1 MKKIDHPFSNQ
12 DKYSDLDHESISFLK
27 IKKQILAMMIF
38 SLSEKGKILAIKIK
52 EKIVVSQNAFSDYL

>member
-27 IKKQILAMMIF
+27 IKKKFLAMIF